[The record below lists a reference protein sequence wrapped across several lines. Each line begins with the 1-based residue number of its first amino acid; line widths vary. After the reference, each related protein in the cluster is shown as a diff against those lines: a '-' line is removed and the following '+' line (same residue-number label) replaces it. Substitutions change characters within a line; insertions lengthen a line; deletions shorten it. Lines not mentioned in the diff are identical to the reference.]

1 MAMIKVDNLTFGYEG
16 SYDNVFENVS
26 FQIDTNWKLG
36 LIGRNGKG
44 KSTFLQ
50 LLMEQNDD
58 ICRPEY
64 RYSGTITGDTCYQY
78 FPVDIPVRQWQNP
91 VIELMEQEF
100 PDNELWKVIREL
112 EYLSM
117 EANILYRTFGS
128 LSFGERTRVMLA
140 YLFSNENN
148 FLLLDEPTNHLDMET
163 RETVIRYLKRKQ
175 GFILV
180 SHERD
185 FLDSCVDHILAIN
198 RNSITVTKGNFT
210 AWWENKEKQDSF
222 ELARNADLRKDIK
235 RLETAARQSKEW
247 ADTVEKRKIGFNPVK
262 EDRFIGTRSYLGEKS
277 RRMQQRR
284 KNLERR
290 QREEIEEK
298 RQLLQDIE
306 QDADLKMFPLKYRSD
321 RLLSVEKLS
330 IKYDSDVVC
339 RQISFEIHNGGQIL
353 LQGRN
358 GCGKSSIIKAILG
371 ETAPAEGSVTAGSGV
386 KISYVS
392 QDTSMLG
399 GTLQKYASDRGI
411 ELSLLMTVLRQLD
424 FERVQFEKN
433 ISDYSEG
440 QKKKV
445 MLAASLCEQA
455 HLYIW
460 DEPYNFIDVFS
471 RMQIE
476 KLIQRFQP
484 TMLLVEHDKYFAE
497 NIGAKAVQI
506 N

>member
-1 MAMIKVDNLTFGYEG
+1 MSMIKVDNLTFGYES

-26 FQIDTNWKLG
+26 FQIDTDWKLG

-50 LLMEQNDD
+50 LLMEQNDNV
-58 ICRPEY
+58 CRPEY
-64 RYSGTITGDTCYQY
+64 RYSGTITGNVCFQY
-78 FPVDIPVRQWQNP
+78 FPVNIPVRKWQNP
-91 VIELMEQEF
+91 VIELMDQEF
-100 PDNELWKVIREL
+100 PDHELWKVIREL

-117 EANILYRTFGS
+117 EADILYRTFGS

-140 YLFSNENN
+140 YLFSDENN
-148 FLLLDEPTNHLDMET
+148 FLLLDEPANHLDMET
-163 RETVIRYLKRKQ
+163 RETMLRYLKRKQ

-198 RNSITVTKGNFT
+198 RNSITVSKGNFSV
-210 AWWENKEKQDSF
+210 WKENKEKQDDF

-235 RLETAARQSKEW
+235 RLESAARQSKEW
-247 ADTVEKRKIGFNPVK
+247 ADTVEKRKIGYNPVK
-262 EDRFIGTRSYLGEKS
+262 EDRFIGTRAYLGEKS

-290 QREEIEEK
+290 QREEIKEK

-306 QDADLKMFPLKYRSD
+306 QETELKLFPLKYRSD
-321 RLLSVEKLS
+321 RLVSVDKVS
-330 IKYDSDVVC
+330 IKYDLNTVC
-339 RQISFEIHNGGQIL
+339 QQISFEIHNGERIL

-371 ETAPAEGSVTAGSGV
+371 EIVPAEGTITIGSGV

-399 GTLQKYASDRGI
+399 GTLQKYASVRGI
-411 ELSLLMTVLRQLD
+411 ELSLLMTILRQLD

-440 QKKKV
+440 QKKKLL
-445 MLAASLCEQA
+445 LAASLCEQV

-484 TMLLVEHDKYFAE
+484 TMLLVEHDKYFADT
-497 NIGAKAVQI
+497 IGAKTVKI

>member
-1 MAMIKVDNLTFGYEG
+1 MSMIKVDNLTFGYES

-26 FQIDTNWKLG
+26 FQIDTDWKLG

-50 LLMEQNDD
+50 LLMEQNDNV
-58 ICRPEY
+58 CRPEY
-64 RYSGTITGDTCYQY
+64 RYSGTITGNVCFQY
-78 FPVDIPVRQWQNP
+78 FPVNIPVRKWQNP
-91 VIELMEQEF
+91 VIELMDQEF
-100 PDNELWKVIREL
+100 PDHELWKVIREL

-117 EANILYRTFGS
+117 EADILYRTFGS

-140 YLFSNENN
+140 YLFSDENN
-148 FLLLDEPTNHLDMET
+148 FLLLDEPANHLDMET
-163 RETVIRYLKRKQ
+163 RETMLRYLKRKQ

-198 RNSITVTKGNFT
+198 RNSITVSKGNFSV
-210 AWWENKEKQDSF
+210 WKENKEKQDDF

-235 RLETAARQSKEW
+235 RLESAARQSKEW
-247 ADTVEKRKIGFNPVK
+247 ADMVEKRKIGYNPVK
-262 EDRFIGTRSYLGEKS
+262 EDRFIGTRAYLGEKS

-290 QREEIEEK
+290 QREEIKEK

-306 QDADLKMFPLKYRSD
+306 QETELKLFPLKYRSD
-321 RLLSVEKLS
+321 RLVSVDKVS
-330 IKYDSDVVC
+330 IKYDLNTVC
-339 RQISFEIHNGGQIL
+339 QQISFEIHNGERIL

-371 ETAPAEGSVTAGSGV
+371 EIVPAEGTITIGSGV

-399 GTLQKYASDRGI
+399 GTLQKYASVRGI
-411 ELSLLMTVLRQLD
+411 ELSLLMTILRQLD

-440 QKKKV
+440 QKKKLL
-445 MLAASLCEQA
+445 LAASLCEQV

-484 TMLLVEHDKYFAE
+484 TMLLVEHDKYFADT
-497 NIGAKAVQI
+497 IGAKTVKI

>member
-1 MAMIKVDNLTFGYEG
+1 
-16 SYDNVFENVS
+16 
-26 FQIDTNWKLG
+26 
-36 LIGRNGKG
+36 
-44 KSTFLQ
+44 
-50 LLMEQNDD
+50 
-58 ICRPEY
+58 
-64 RYSGTITGDTCYQY
+64 
-78 FPVDIPVRQWQNP
+78 
-91 VIELMEQEF
+91 
-100 PDNELWKVIREL
+100 
-112 EYLSM
+112 
-117 EANILYRTFGS
+117 
-128 LSFGERTRVMLA
+128 MLA

-175 GFILV
+175 GFILA

-339 RQISFEIHNGGQIL
+339 RQISFEIHNGERIL

>member
-1 MAMIKVDNLTFGYEG
+1 MSMIKVDNLTFGYES

-26 FQIDTNWKLG
+26 FQIDTDWKLG

-50 LLMEQNDD
+50 LLMEQNDNV
-58 ICRPEY
+58 CRPEY
-64 RYSGTITGDTCYQY
+64 RYSGTITGNVCFQY
-78 FPVDIPVRQWQNP
+78 FPVNIPVRKWQNP
-91 VIELMEQEF
+91 VIELMDQEF
-100 PDNELWKVIREL
+100 PDHELWKVIREL

-117 EANILYRTFGS
+117 EADILYRTFGS

-140 YLFSNENN
+140 YLFSDENN
-148 FLLLDEPTNHLDMET
+148 FLLLDEPANHLDMET
-163 RETVIRYLKRKQ
+163 RETMLRYLKRKQ

-198 RNSITVTKGNFT
+198 RNSITVSKGNFSV
-210 AWWENKEKQDSF
+210 WKENKEKQDDF

-235 RLETAARQSKEW
+235 RLESAARQSKEW
-247 ADTVEKRKIGFNPVK
+247 ADTVEKRKIGYNPVK
-262 EDRFIGTRSYLGEKS
+262 EDRFIGTRAYLGEKS

-290 QREEIEEK
+290 QREEIKEK

-306 QDADLKMFPLKYRSD
+306 QETELKLFPLKYRSD
-321 RLLSVEKLS
+321 RLVSVDKVS
-330 IKYDSDVVC
+330 IKYDLNTVC
-339 RQISFEIHNGGQIL
+339 QQISFEIHNGERIL

-371 ETAPAEGSVTAGSGV
+371 EIVPAEGTITIGSGV

-399 GTLQKYASDRGI
+399 GTLKKYASVRGI
-411 ELSLLMTVLRQLD
+411 ELSLLMTILRQLD

-440 QKKKV
+440 QKKKLL
-445 MLAASLCEQA
+445 LAASLCEQV

-484 TMLLVEHDKYFAE
+484 TMLLVEHDKYFADT
-497 NIGAKAVQI
+497 IGAKTVKI

>member
-50 LLMEQNDD
+50 LLMEQNYNV
-58 ICRPEY
+58 CRPEY
-64 RYSGTITGDTCYQY
+64 RYSGTITGNVCFQY
-78 FPVDIPVRQWQNP
+78 FPVNIPVRQWQNP

-100 PDNELWKVIREL
+100 PDYELWKVIREL

-117 EANILYRTFGS
+117 EADILYRTFAS

-148 FLLLDEPTNHLDMET
+148 FLLLDEPTNHLDIET
-163 RETVIRYLKRKQ
+163 RETVISYLKRKQ

-198 RNSITVTKGNFT
+198 RNSITVSKGNFT
-210 AWWENKEKQDSF
+210 VWWENKEKQDNF

-247 ADTVEKRKIGFNPVK
+247 ADTVEKRKIGFNPIK

-284 KNLERR
+284 K
-290 QREEIEEK
+290 
-298 RQLLQDIE
+298 
-306 QDADLKMFPLKYRSD
+306 
-321 RLLSVEKLS
+321 
-330 IKYDSDVVC
+330 
-339 RQISFEIHNGGQIL
+339 IS
-353 LQGRN
+353 
-358 GCGKSSIIKAILG
+358 
-371 ETAPAEGSVTAGSGV
+371 
-386 KISYVS
+386 
-392 QDTSMLG
+392 
-399 GTLQKYASDRGI
+399 
-411 ELSLLMTVLRQLD
+411 
-424 FERVQFEKN
+424 
-433 ISDYSEG
+433 
-440 QKKKV
+440 
-445 MLAASLCEQA
+445 
-455 HLYIW
+455 
-460 DEPYNFIDVFS
+460 
-471 RMQIE
+471 
-476 KLIQRFQP
+476 
-484 TMLLVEHDKYFAE
+484 
-497 NIGAKAVQI
+497 GA
-506 N
+506 